1 VQIRPTFRP
10 LRDSDL
16 PLLHEWL
23 GRPHVREWWGA
34 PPTLEELR
42 GEYAPLLGGDGPHR
56 AYLALRDG
64 APFGFVQSYTPAACH
79 DDGYW
84 LDEHDP
90 GVRGVDQFLASADD
104 LGRGLGTAMV
114 RAFTDRLLAEPG
126 VTRVQTDPAPHNA
139 RAVGGWGGGGGGGGG
154 VVAGVGGGGL
164 RGGARGGGGVGG
176 WGGGRGW
183 GGWGGGGV
191 RGGVGGLSEGEM
203 GWGEEKR
210 WLG

>member
-1 VQIRPTFRP
+1 
-10 LRDSDL
+10 
-16 PLLHEWL
+16 
-23 GRPHVREWWGA
+23 VREWWGA

-139 RAVGGWGGGGGGGGG
+139 RAVRCYEK
-154 VVAGVGGGGL
+154 AGFRAAGEVDTPD
-164 RGGARGGGGVGG
+164 
-176 WGGGRGW
+176 GRALLMYRDGP
-183 GGWGGGGV
+183 GRAG
-191 RGGVGGLSEGEM
+191 R
-203 GWGEEKR
+203 
-210 WLG
+210 